1 MKLRIGNAKDDLFLR
16 KRILILGLLS
26 AYDIEARDLRSR
38 G

>member
-1 MKLRIGNAKDDLFLR
+1 MESRIGSAKDDLFLR
-16 KRILILGLLS
+16 KRMLMLGLLS